1 MNARVSVPAPA
12 MAPRR
17 SPWPWAIALG
27 LGAGVAANL
36 WMVSI
41 AVRNGSV
48 PVPGDIQHELVA
60 YEEVAQ
66 AHRAAAALGWRVDL
80 DRCVPEA
87 TTDAAAACRMAV
99 HVTDE
104 SGHAVT
110 GLHGSIVARRGDD
123 AAFDREAQL
132 VARDGGDYEV
142 VLPLVRGGLYRLDV
156 ALQGGAAP
164 WLGTRELLAR
174 ESGTP

>member
-1 MNARVSVPAPA
+1 MNAPVAVPT

-48 PVPGDIQHELVA
+48 PVPGDIQHELIA
-60 YEEVAQ
+60 YEDVAS
-66 AHRAAAALGWRVDL
+66 AHRAAAALGWRVVL
-80 DRCVPEA
+80 DTCVPVPAADA
-87 TTDAAAACRMAV
+87 TAACRMTV
-99 HVTDE
+99 HVTDAV
-104 SGHAVT
+104 GHAVS
-110 GLHGSIVARRGDD
+110 GLRGSITARRGDD
-123 AAFDREAQL
+123 ARFDREAAI
-132 VARDGGDYEV
+132 VGRTGGDYEV

-156 ALQGGAAP
+156 ALDGGAAP
-164 WLGTRELLAR
+164 WIGTRELLAR